1 MSSRQV
7 LWTVPRIE
15 EFKRLAI
22 LSPFEEKVL
31 DLHTG
36 YPDGVRYADYQ
47 IVQKLDG
54 TEFSTSIAA
63 VQTTIRHLKDCYDAV
78 QPYSPILPP
87 RKLHANEM
95 VKRGKAAAK

>member
-15 EFKRLAI
+15 EFKKLAI
-22 LSPFEEKVL
+22 LSPFEKKVL

-36 YPDGVRYADYQ
+36 YPDGIRYADYQ

-54 TEFSTSIAA
+54 TEFSTSLPA
-63 VQTTIRHLKDCYDAV
+63 VQTTIRYLKDCYDAV
-78 QPYSPILPP
+78 QPYSLTLPP
-87 RKLHANEM
+87 RKKHKNEQ
-95 VKRGKAAAK
+95 KHK